1 MANMANKTYTIESYL
16 ESRKTANGGYT
27 KATLTELGVAWPPKK
42 GWKQEIIMAVK
53 QNPDYK

>member
-1 MANMANKTYTIESYL
+1 MANKTFTIESYL